1 MFVFAVVEYSV
12 ASGYSLPLR
21 IFSTREKANNF
32 IVNSGEAYLDP
43 YLDRNLSVVAYIV
56 DEF

>member
-12 ASGYSLPLR
+12 DGYSLPLR

-32 IVNSGEAYLDP
+32 IVNSREAYLD
-43 YLDRNLSVVAYIV
+43 RFLSVVEYIV